1 MVNLRSPI
9 LALLAM
15 FWLAGCGPS
24 AEPAPREVVLYSS
37 VDDHILQDVVKAFEG
52 SSGIKVRIVG
62 DTEAT
67 KTTGLVQRLLAER
80 DHPRADVWWSNE
92 PFGTIRLARE
102 GLLEPYTSAAE
113 ADFEG
118 GWPRGFRAADRTW
131 YGFAQRHR
139 TIVYNT
145 QKLTKEQAPS
155 RLSALAAPEW
165 KGRIGMA
172 RPQFGTTRGQMG
184 AILSQSGPQ
193 AYRAWLEGLKA
204 NGVRLYDGNSTVV
217 RAVAQGEI
225 DVGLTDSDDVYGG
238 QREGWPVEMRTI
250 LSASDSS
257 PEELR
262 DDGPLAIPNT
272 IGRIKGGPHP
282 AEAAALID
290 FVLSERVERMLG
302 EGEAKHAP
310 VRPRLASELQLHV
323 PAASVPDFE
332 AIERSIPEA
341 LQIWDEVFGR

>member
-1 MVNLRSPI
+1 MLCLV
-9 LALLAM
+9 A
-15 FWLAGCGPS
+15 CGRGP
-24 AEPAPREVVLYSS
+24 EPAPREVVLYSS
-37 VDDHILQDVVKAFEG
+37 VDDHILQEVVKAFEG

-92 PFGTIRLARE
+92 PYGTIRLARE
-102 GLLEPYTSAAE
+102 GLLEAYTSPAE
-113 ADFEG
+113 NDFER
-118 GWPRGFRAADRTW
+118 GWPAEFRARDRTW

-145 QKLTKEQAPS
+145 KKLTEEQAPS
-155 RLSALAAPEW
+155 RLSELAVPQW

-204 NGVRLYDGNSTVV
+204 NGVRLYDGNSTTV

-225 DVGLTDSDDVYGG
+225 DIGLTDSDDVYGG
-238 QREGWPVEMRTI
+238 QREGWPVEMSTI
-250 LSASDSS
+250 AYDPIIPPGGQVIAST
-257 PEELR
+257 
-262 DDGPLAIPNT
+262 GPLAIPNT
-272 IGRIKGGPHP
+272 IGRIKGGPNQ
-282 AEAAALID
+282 AAAAALID

-310 VRPRLASELQLHV
+310 VRPRLASELQLYV

-341 LQIWDEVFGR
+341 LRIWDEVFGR